1 MKGGLKALGIVG
13 AIFAFMLLFAWI
25 NTSDETLDNS
35 LENIDDTK
43 FPISDYLYFE
53 KQLDN
58 IYNGNQNDPNNP
70 NNPNNLNQNNADANN
85 SDVNPNDSN
94 LNNETNPFANE
105 DENKDENTE
114 NKKDEDSKESKDD
127 KESSSIGDMFDTF
140 TDNSKKAN
148 EETAE
153 EEVVDEET
161 LRQRESLLSTRN
173 GDISIL
179 SKGANST
186 NLSIEYGV
194 SKFTN
199 LDEQDKAS
207 NEHKLYRT
215 ISAMKMIPAVLLTNI
230 SSDIGGKCI
239 AQVEEDIYAE
249 MGKAILIPKGSKVLG
264 NYANNNKIGEFRL
277 NVLWTRILTP
287 QGVNIMLTDS
297 YGADLAG
304 AMGIIGDVDS
314 KYWQRY
320 GIPLALSTLS
330 NGLILSL
337 NNLTSKASESAANS
351 YATAQLMQNF
361 QGDISGIMAAI
372 INEQIKIKPTIRI
385 EKGSRIFITSNKDI
399 FFPIPK
405 NNEVLARFF
414 DEVKQETIT
423 QNSTEEAL

>member
-1 MKGGLKALGIVG
+1 MKSILKALVIIV
-13 AIFAFMLLFAWI
+13 AIFTLMLFFAWI
-25 NTSDETLDNS
+25 NMSDESLDNS

-53 KQLDN
+53 KPLEPVNPNQN
-58 IYNGNQNDPNNP
+58 IYNIYNQNSINGNNP
-70 NNPNNLNQNNADANN
+70 NNPT
-85 SDVNPNDSN
+85 NPNA
-94 LNNETNPFANE
+94 TQNPFA
-105 DENKDENTE
+105 ENGESNTDSSE
-114 NKKDEDSKESKDD
+114 SSESLDNNATKKDE
-127 KESSSIGDMFDTF
+127 SSSGIGDLFDKALGKGKEVA
-140 TDNSKKAN
+140 DSAKKATN
-148 EETAE
+148 EIFE

-161 LRQRESLLSTRN
+161 LKKRQALLSTRT

-179 SKGANST
+179 SRGKNET
-186 NLSIEYGV
+186 KLSFEYGV
-194 SKFTN
+194 NKFTN

-249 MGKAILIPKGSKVLG
+249 MGKAVLIPKGSKVLG

-287 QGVNIMLTDS
+287 QGVNIMLTDA

-304 AMGIIGDVDS
+304 AMGIIGDLDA

-330 NGLILSL
+330 NGLILTL
-337 NNLTSKASESAANS
+337 NNVTQKATDSTSNAYMN
-351 YATAQLMQNF
+351 AQLMQNF
-361 QGDISGIMAAI
+361 QGDIGNIMAQI
-372 INEQIKIKPTIRI
+372 LNEQVKIQPTIRI

-399 FFPIPK
+399 FFPVPK
-405 NNEVLARFF
+405 NNEVLAKFF
-414 DEVKQETIT
+414 DEVKIETT
-423 QNSTEEAL
+423 QTTTEEAL